1 MFVIRVSFIALI
13 ATFTWHSI
21 LTAPKPWLTSNS
33 QIHKPPKLSMLTN
46 VTNIIKQIKSL
57 NFTGPAPNIDNI
69 HIWWHVRYGHHDASP
84 ALWWRFWAS
93 ISVTSYTYGQ
103 RSARVRTMNQTNYE
117 MVSLPSHHLPT
128 SSSNLS
134 PDVMCTQLLVWCL
147 VKPPWK
153 SPSFHLAWASTH
165 VTSFSY
171 EQLS

>member
-1 MFVIRVSFIALI
+1 MFKYLNNG
-13 ATFTWHSI
+13 FTDFV
-21 LTAPKPWLTSNS
+21 KVNERNS
-33 QIHKPPKLSMLTN
+33 TN
-46 VTNIIKQIKSL
+46 VTIIIKQIKSL

-103 RSARVRTMNQTNYE
+103 RSARARTMNQTNYE

-134 PDVMCTQLLVWCL
+134 PDVICTQLLVWCL
-147 VKPPWK
+147 VKPHESHHHFILLEHPHTWLH
-153 SPSFHLAWASTH
+153 FHMSNFHKAS
-165 VTSFSY
+165 
-171 EQLS
+171 

>member
-1 MFVIRVSFIALI
+1 MRFSPINIFI
-13 ATFTWHSI
+13 
-21 LTAPKPWLTSNS
+21 NS
-33 QIHKPPKLSMLTN
+33 SSYLLFLFEYFIMLDVTN

-69 HIWWHVRYGHHDASP
+69 HIWMFVRYGHHDTIP

-93 ISVTSYTYGQ
+93 ISVISYTYGQ

-153 SPSFHLAWASTH
+153 SPSFHLAWVSTH
-165 VTSFSY
+165 VTNIHICNNYLFY
-171 EQLS
+171 IYKI

>member
-1 MFVIRVSFIALI
+1 MLI
-13 ATFTWHSI
+13 
-21 LTAPKPWLTSNS
+21 
-33 QIHKPPKLSMLTN
+33 N

>member
-1 MFVIRVSFIALI
+1 M
-13 ATFTWHSI
+13 
-21 LTAPKPWLTSNS
+21 
-33 QIHKPPKLSMLTN
+33 
-46 VTNIIKQIKSL
+46 TNIIKQIKSL
-57 NFTGPAPNIDNI
+57 NFTGPTPNIDNI
-69 HIWWHVRYGHHDASP
+69 HIWWHVRYGHHDACP

-117 MVSLPSHHLPT
+117 IVSLLSHHLPT

-134 PDVMCTQLLVWCL
+134 PDVMCTQLLVWCI

-165 VTSFSY
+165 VTLFLH
-171 EQLS
+171 EQLFFVAHRQNIINSVFNCIMHFLRLFI